1 MGILPMDVETALYRE
16 AEKLEKKV
24 PRGYLEDE
32 LLML

>member
-16 AEKLEKKV
+16 AEKLEK
-24 PRGYLEDE
+24 RGYLEDE